1 MLTILVAALAALGL
15 FSLLWLAFGRLLLP
29 AGEVHILLPVA
40 GDGGDLEHTLKGLR
54 WLRAAGLLSARIDL
68 LDAGLSE
75 AGRDRVARL
84 LRGEGGLRLYRQ

>member
-15 FSLLWLAFGRLLLP
+15 FTLLWLAFGRLLLP

-40 GDGGDLEHTLKGLR
+40 GEGAELEHTLKGLH
-54 WLRAAGLLSARIDL
+54 WLRAAGLLDARIDL

-75 AGRDRVARL
+75 GGRDRVDRL
-84 LRGEGGLRLYRQ
+84 LRTEGGLRLYRP